1 MTVVDEDVI
10 TVIIAMD
17 LAELVEGT
25 HKEIMNEKHAI
36 TATEMAT
43 EDVMFVMVQEMD
55 QRL

>member
-1 MTVVDEDVI
+1 MTVVDGVVI

-25 HKEIMNEKHAI
+25 HKEIMNEKLVI

-43 EDVMFVMVQEMD
+43 EDAMFVMVQE
-55 QRL
+55 LGL